1 MSGGWGGRFNQAVLP
16 PGRTDMLTSIE
27 QLEAIYGQ
35 PHERAVRKQIPF
47 LNEDYQAMVRASPMV
62 IIGSAGP
69 DGLDSSPRGD
79 APGFVQI
86 LDEHTLALPDRPGNN
101 RIDTLR
107 NVLHDPRVSLLFII
121 PGIGETLRVNGT
133 AHISVEPE
141 LLERFAVNG
150 KLPRTV
156 LLITVEAA
164 FFHCSKAIVRSE
176 LWNPER
182 YLDRSAVPSAG
193 AIHKRLNDGFDAEAY
208 DRETPARVQA
218 SLY

>member
-1 MSGGWGGRFNQAVLP
+1 
-16 PGRTDMLTSIE
+16 MLTSIE

-133 AHISVEPE
+133 ARISVEPE

-156 LLITVEAA
+156 LLIAIEAA

-193 AIHKRLNDGFDAEAY
+193 AIHKRLNEGFDAEAY

>member
-1 MSGGWGGRFNQAVLP
+1 
-16 PGRTDMLTSIE
+16 MLISIE

-133 AHISVEPE
+133 ARISVEPE

-156 LLITVEAA
+156 LLIAIEAA

-193 AIHKRLNDGFDAEAY
+193 AIHKRLNEGFDAEAY

>member
-1 MSGGWGGRFNQAVLP
+1 
-16 PGRTDMLTSIE
+16 MLTSIE

-121 PGIGETLRVNGT
+121 PESVRRCEST
-133 AHISVEPE
+133 A
-141 LLERFAVNG
+141 
-150 KLPRTV
+150 PR
-156 LLITVEAA
+156 ASA
-164 FFHCSKAIVRSE
+164 SNPSCSS
-176 LWNPER
+176 
-182 YLDRSAVPSAG
+182 
-193 AIHKRLNDGFDAEAY
+193 
-208 DRETPARVQA
+208 A
-218 SLY
+218 SLSTGSCLARYC

>member
-1 MSGGWGGRFNQAVLP
+1 
-16 PGRTDMLTSIE
+16 MLTSIE

-35 PHERAVRKQIPF
+35 PHERAVRKQIPY

-107 NVLHDPRVSLLFII
+107 NVIHDPRVSLLFII

-133 AHISVEPE
+133 ARISIEPE

-182 YLDRSAVPSAG
+182 HFDRSAVPSAG
-193 AIHKRLNDGFDAEAY
+193 AIHKRLNEGFDAEAY

>member
-1 MSGGWGGRFNQAVLP
+1 
-16 PGRTDMLTSIE
+16 MLTSIK

-133 AHISVEPE
+133 ARISVEPE

-156 LLITVEAA
+156 LLIAIEAA

-193 AIHKRLNDGFDAEAY
+193 AIHKRLNEGFDAEAY

>member
-1 MSGGWGGRFNQAVLP
+1 
-16 PGRTDMLTSIE
+16 MLTSIE
-27 QLEAIYGQ
+27 HLEAIYGQ

-133 AHISVEPE
+133 ARISVEPE
-141 LLERFAVNG
+141 LLERFAVKG

-156 LLITVEAA
+156 LLIAIEAA

-193 AIHKRLNDGFDAEAY
+193 AIHKRLNEGFDAEAY

>member
-1 MSGGWGGRFNQAVLP
+1 
-16 PGRTDMLTSIE
+16 MLTSIE

-62 IIGSAGP
+62 VIGSAGP

-121 PGIGETLRVNGT
+121 PGIGETLRVNGS
-133 AHISVEPE
+133 ARVSAEPE
-141 LLERFAVNG
+141 LLERFAVDG

-156 LLITVEAA
+156 LLVTVEAA
-164 FFHCSKAIVRSE
+164 FFHCSKAIVRSQ

-182 YLDRSAVPSAG
+182 HLDRSAVPTAG
-193 AIHKRLNDGFDAEAY
+193 AIHKRLDEGFDAEAY